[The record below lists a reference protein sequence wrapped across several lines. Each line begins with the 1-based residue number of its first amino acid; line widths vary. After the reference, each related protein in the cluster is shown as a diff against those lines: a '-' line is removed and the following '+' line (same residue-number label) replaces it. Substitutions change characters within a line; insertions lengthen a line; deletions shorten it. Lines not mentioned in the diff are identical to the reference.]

1 MGFMDLL
8 KNPALL
14 SLIKDQRLREIVTRR
29 EIRVSE
35 EYFHREFVC
44 RALDEEIQELTMKF
58 LDGHVQISGTMKKKL
73 LPFGIPFSASCEVER
88 VDFTPKQKKIYLSM
102 AEVKPLDVDWV
113 TRKLVAKIPFLSYGD
128 GLLACDLT
136 LVPRLAYFFGYHVKG
151 ITVCDFLTIKEL
163 LFREGELVGRLG
175 VCL

>member
-73 LPFGIPFSASCEVER
+73 LPFGIPFSARCMVER